1 MAPHSLDTILRT
13 PTWPAS
19 LSHFVTW
26 CLMWDPKSRP
36 TSTQALQHEYFR
48 DAVDPLRPK
57 SSSKLL
63 GRKQSTVSTQ
73 ESLKDASDTLPT
85 ISSKTSSWF
94 RRSLI
99 TREISAPAVTQHA
112 PQPPQKPANNPTP
125 LHSQPDPSNLL
136 KPRPNA
142 SKRATWTHGVSN
154 TAAPMPILPS
164 IRPVSPIVSK
174 PVHAQATQR
183 GPETIVKNVPSQVSV
198 AAQQYTDM
206 QRHEAEKALTGR
218 QSGLTSPTSSHR
230 ESFFSHLR
238 KRARRFSG
246 RYHTPISPSDDIE
259 SNAAGSQFGGPGTN
273 FLGSLPAIPND
284 SGTFAELDKAL
295 QNVRSSIDF
304 SKVSAPTRTPAG
316 ASSNVRATGNSILK
330 RHHSTGSKEVQNSTV
345 RHLKATHKQSHQ
357 NLSYETPDEED
368 ELLHDSLM
376 SARNAANE
384 MANQSTQSWNKPTT
398 LHPPVYTYPNNP
410 MYPTPAPSANRN
422 SINYGHT
429 DYTQHTKPLDI
440 AKPRQTQ
447 DTLQPKWPTP
457 PYEQSEWASSAAA
470 SIFAASSTFR

>member
-1 MAPHSLDTILRT
+1 
-13 PTWPAS
+13 
-19 LSHFVTW
+19 
-26 CLMWDPKSRP
+26 MWDPKVRP

-48 DAVDPLRPK
+48 DATDPLRPK

-63 GRKQSTVSTQ
+63 GRKQSMNSTQ
-73 ESLKDASDTLPT
+73 DSLKDASDALPT
-85 ISSKTSSWF
+85 VSSKTSSWF

-112 PQPPQKPANNPTP
+112 PQPPQKPLNNPTP

-154 TAAPMPILPS
+154 NAAPMPILPS
-164 IRPVSPIVSK
+164 IRPISPIVSK
-174 PVHAQATQR
+174 PVNAQATAQR
-183 GPETIVKNVPSQVSV
+183 GPEAVVKNVPSQVSV
-198 AAQQYTDM
+198 ASQQYTDL
-206 QRHEAEKALTGR
+206 QRQEAEKALTGR

-259 SNAAGSQFGGPGTN
+259 SNAAGSQFANGPGTN

-304 SKVSAPTRTPAG
+304 SKVSTPARAPVV
-316 ASSNVRATGNSILK
+316 ASSNVRSTGNSILK
-330 RHHSTGSKEVQNSTV
+330 RHHSTGSRDAQNSTI
-345 RHLKATHKQSHQ
+345 RHLKATHKQSQ
-357 NLSYETPDEED
+357 PNLSYETPDEED

-376 SARNAANE
+376 SARNAANQ
-384 MANQSTQSWNKPTT
+384 MAKQPTPPSNWTKPTT

-422 SINYGHT
+422 SIHYGHT
-429 DYTQHTKPLDI
+429 DYTQHSKPLEI
-440 AKPRQTQ
+440 SKPRQTQ

-457 PYEQSEWASSAAA
+457 PYEQSEWAA
-470 SIFAASSTFR
+470 SVFASSTFR